1 MTAGSPADAPLGAPP
16 RRFPYGVGPRF
27 QRRSFTPPSAS
38 SWREAVVPPSGAPTP
53 PEYEGA
59 SLVRRRR
66 TNQGPELPGAGCRIE
81 DLFSG
86 PASGLLHAQDA
97 S

>member
-1 MTAGSPADAPLGAPP
+1 MTRAGAPLDALP

-27 QRRSFTPPSAS
+27 LRRQAPPSAS
-38 SWREAVVPPSGAPTP
+38 SWQEDIASGRSPDAARAPADEAG
-53 PEYEGA
+53 Y
-59 SLVRRRR
+59 
-66 TNQGPELPGAGCRIE
+66 PGAAPAKARISPGARRRIE

-86 PASGLLHAQDA
+86 PASGLLRHQDA